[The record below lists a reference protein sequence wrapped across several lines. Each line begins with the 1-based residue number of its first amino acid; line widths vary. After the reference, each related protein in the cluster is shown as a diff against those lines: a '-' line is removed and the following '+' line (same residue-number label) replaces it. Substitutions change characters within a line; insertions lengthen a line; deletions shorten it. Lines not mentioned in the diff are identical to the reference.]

1 MVAFVTWVT
10 AETTGW
16 AVPFENMFSTMDLSY
31 KTLSTYAT
39 IIIVRLYCR
48 NQCAFATSCFHFF
61 WKQRKN
67 IFNSHVNAVNGGG
80 GVECKQGGKKGGV
93 NWGEG
98 VNRGG
103 VNCEGSF
110 PVPVPEKN
118 ERGERHPF
126 GPSSFL
132 PPPHWR
138 GRVNWVGGSKLVGV
152 KKKTLKWSVKL
163 RWIYKV

>member
-1 MVAFVTWVT
+1 M
-10 AETTGW
+10 E
-16 AVPFENMFSTMDLSY
+16 
-31 KTLSTYAT
+31 
-39 IIIVRLYCR
+39 
-48 NQCAFATSCFHFF
+48 
-61 WKQRKN
+61 
-67 IFNSHVNAVNGGG
+67 
-80 GVECKQGGKKGGV
+80 GV

-132 PPPHWR
+132 PPPPPLK
-138 GRVNWVGGSKLVGV
+138 GQGKLGGE
-152 KKKTLKWSVKL
+152 
-163 RWIYKV
+163 